1 MELATLRAKHAA
13 LAPVLTER
21 SRRVWAAT
29 EAQAIGYGGT
39 ALVARATGIA
49 TSTIQ
54 RGLRE
59 LTADEPLAGGR
70 TRRAGGGRKRA
81 IDLDA
86 TLLRDLDA
94 LVEPTAPGDPDSPL
108 RWTCQSARTLAVAL
122 DGLGHRVSHTVVA
135 ELLHGLGYSLQGNAK
150 TREGR
155 QHVDRD
161 AQFRYIARRVR
172 RAQRQQQP
180 TISVDTKKKEL
191 VGAFKNAGRTWRPA
205 KTPQRVQVHDFV
217 ISATAT
223 TGGKAIPYGIY
234 DLHRNEGW
242 VSVGIDHDTASFAV
256 RSIQRW
262 WQHMGRPAYRH
273 AQSLLITADAGGSNG
288 ARLRLWKW
296 ELQRLANRTGLVIT
310 VCHFPPGTSKWNK
323 IEHRLFSHIAM
334 NWRGTP
340 LVDLATIVS
349 LIGSTH
355 SRSGLRVRSELDRG
369 QYPGGALSRF
379 HATANYPIHPAA
391 TSTQNLLRAASLL
404 RPVTYRGPRS
414 SLENRRTSP
423 HPIPRDTRGC
433 GADGGEPIGDVE
445 EAVPR
450 PTRNRFLHDTV
461 EHDANALELSGRPTR
476 LETAASGAHAG
487 GSVGGR
493 PPRGCSRTDRCSEAP
508 MASPCDRRRS
518 SCAAY
523 R

>member
-217 ISATAT
+217 IPATAT

-262 WQHMGRPAYRH
+262 WQHMGRPAYRQ

-296 ELQRLANRTGLVIT
+296 ELQRLANRTGLVIHGLSLSAGYEQ
-310 VCHFPPGTSKWNK
+310 VEQDRASVVLA
-323 IEHRLFSHIAM
+323 HRDELARHPTRRLGHDREPHWLDAQSV
-334 NWRGTP
+334 RTP
-340 LVDLATIVS
+340 
-349 LIGSTH
+349 
-355 SRSGLRVRSELDRG
+355 RSGRNSTAANTRVASPSPMRSWRRYASSG
-369 QYPGGALSRF
+369 IAF
-379 HATANYPIHPAA
+379 TATGTTRSIP
-391 TSTQNLLRAASLL
+391 LLR
-404 RPVTYRGPRS
+404 
-414 SLENRRTSP
+414 
-423 HPIPRDTRGC
+423 
-433 GADGGEPIGDVE
+433 
-445 EAVPR
+445 
-450 PTRNRFLHDTV
+450 
-461 EHDANALELSGRPTR
+461 EHKSQ
-476 LETAASGAHAG
+476 
-487 GSVGGR
+487 
-493 PPRGCSRTDRCSEAP
+493 
-508 MASPCDRRRS
+508 
-518 SCAAY
+518 
-523 R
+523 